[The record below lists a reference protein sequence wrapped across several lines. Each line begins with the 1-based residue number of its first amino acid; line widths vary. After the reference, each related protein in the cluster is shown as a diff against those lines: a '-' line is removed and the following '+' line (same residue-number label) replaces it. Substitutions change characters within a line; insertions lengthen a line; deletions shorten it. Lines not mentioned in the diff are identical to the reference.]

1 MVMKH
6 FTGLVERVG
15 LVAIAEQGV
24 QIGIISPYK
33 AQVKT
38 LQALFDESDV
48 LQTIKEQV
56 DINTVD
62 AFQGQERDIIYISLV
77 RSNDEGEIGFLADER
92 RMNVAM
98 TRARKKL
105 VMFGDT
111 ATLGNNAFYHQFLD
125 YVQEEGTY
133 RSVFEM
139 MYE

>member
-1 MVMKH
+1 MRPPGRDWQWSPANITRSAFK
-6 FTGLVERVG
+6 
-15 LVAIAEQGV
+15 
-24 QIGIISPYK
+24 IGIISPYK

-38 LQALFDESDV
+38 LQALFDESDL

-77 RSNDEGEIGFLADER
+77 RSNDEGEIGFLGDER

-111 ATLGNNAFYHQFLD
+111 ATLGNNSFYHQLLD
-125 YVQEEGTY
+125 YVQEIGSY